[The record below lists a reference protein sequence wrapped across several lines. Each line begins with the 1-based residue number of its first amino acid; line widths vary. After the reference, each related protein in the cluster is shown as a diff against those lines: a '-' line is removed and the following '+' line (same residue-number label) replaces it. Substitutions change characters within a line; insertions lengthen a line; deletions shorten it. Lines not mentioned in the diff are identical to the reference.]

1 MHYRIFLFLLLAPAL
16 GWGAPTPLFSS
27 DAPLKAVLTAPISQA
42 YQQKRQEQRLYLEG
56 HWSYLEGDTT
66 VLGRPY
72 FVMEFIEGAIPAD
85 VPRYTQSGFLVEEAT
100 PAACGSPRT
109 RG

>member
-66 VLGRPY
+66 V
-72 FVMEFIEGAIPAD
+72 
-85 VPRYTQSGFLVEEAT
+85 RYPVKI
-100 PAACGSPRT
+100 RT
-109 RG
+109 RGNFRRRVCSLPPLQLNFRKRDLEGGLGPLF

>member
-56 HWSYLEGDTT
+56 HWSYLDGDTT
-66 VLGRPY
+66 VRHPGK
-72 FVMEFIEGAIPAD
+72 I
-85 VPRYTQSGFLVEEAT
+85 
-100 PAACGSPRT
+100 RT
-109 RG
+109 RSSTSARAIWKGACWTARTS